1 VEDSLAAA
9 VTKTII
15 EIDNLTKT
23 YGTGVTLVKALHGI
37 SLKIQQGEYVA
48 IMGPSGSGKSTLLH
62 LLGALDQPTGGRYV
76 LDGTAVNDL
85 NDNDLAEIRNEK
97 IGFVFQQFNLLPRT
111 TALDNVVLPLAYSK
125 DGIKGSV
132 KAKAEQALSAVGLT
146 DRGHHKSNELSGGQQ
161 QRVAIARA
169 LINDPSIILADE
181 PTGNLD
187 TKSGDEIMAI
197 FDGLNREGKTI
208 VLITHERYIAEH
220 THRIIHLRDGEIESD
235 EETQNGSSTRSRN
248 RSTGEPQ

>member
-1 VEDSLAAA
+1 
-9 VTKTII
+9 VTKTTI
-15 EIDNLTKT
+15 EIDNITKT
-23 YGTGVTLVKALHGI
+23 YGAGATLVRALRDI
-37 SLKIQQGEYVA
+37 SLKVREGEFVA

-62 LLGALDQPTGGRYV
+62 LLGALDQPTGGRYI
-76 LDGTAVNDL
+76 LDGITVNDMD
-85 NDNDLAEIRNEK
+85 DNSLAEIRNEK

-111 TALDNVVLPLAYSK
+111 TALDNIILPLTYRR
-125 DGIKGSV
+125 DGTKGSL
-132 KAKAEQALSAVGLT
+132 KAKAEQALSAVGLE

-220 THRIIHLRDGEIESD
+220 THRIIHLKDGEIESD
-235 EETQNGSSTRSRN
+235 EETQNGSGIKSRPKQ
-248 RSTGEPQ
+248 TGELE